1 MEQTVDVEREED
13 AGNEEGR
20 LTQVERSQYILYY
33 YLLFT
38 NDCESY
44 DDFRFAAGMLEEYMN
59 LNIREL
65 KRQ

>member
-1 MEQTVDVEREED
+1 MTPGDPVEVSEEKPTPV
-13 AGNEEGR
+13 AATA
-20 LTQVERSQYILYY
+20 LERSQFILYY

-44 DDFRFAAGMLEEYMN
+44 EDFKFAAGMLEEYMS

-65 KRQ
+65 KKL